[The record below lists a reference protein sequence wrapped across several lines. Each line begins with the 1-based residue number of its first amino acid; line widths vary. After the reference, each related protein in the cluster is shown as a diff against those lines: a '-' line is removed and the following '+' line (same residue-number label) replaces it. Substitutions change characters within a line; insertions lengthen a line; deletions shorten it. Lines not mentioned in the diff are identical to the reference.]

1 VASSALCAA
10 AQDITQLIALRVVQG
25 AAAGGLMTL
34 AMAAVGDLVPPRE
47 RGRYQ
52 GYIAATFAVATIV
65 GPLLGGLI
73 VEHASWRWVFVV
85 NLPVGAVAL
94 AGLAAR
100 LPAPETERPD
110 RPLDVAGAILLT
122 GATSALLLTCIWG
135 GERYAWG
142 SGPIVGLIVATL
154 VLSTALLV
162 RERRAA
168 DPIVPFHLLRTRV
181 VAVASSTLF
190 LATAS
195 LFAIT
200 VFVPLFLQ
208 ATTDAT
214 PTEAGLLLVP
224 AMLGITVS
232 STVSGRLIVRTGR
245 YKVFPVAGSLVME
258 VPLRDTAK
266 AGAGD
271 VGGGF
276 GMPERAESLE
286 QLELAIARL
295 LRSGGPSAMAEI
307 REESGTR
314 LDVGDGW
321 CVGAVYLRARLGR
334 DADVTEIAHRYRLP
348 GAVLRPAFE
357 HARAAGYLTGD
368 DDQLRLTETG
378 QQEIDGLIAA
388 MFAWLSRELR
398 DWDIE
403 DDQLLRD
410 AMGNIARQ
418 IVEQDPF
425 PAPTPELTAAAA
437 R

>member
-1 VASSALCAA
+1 VSRPAIDYLGVGFVSL
-10 AQDITQLIALRVVQG
+10 G
-25 AAAGGLMTL
+25 AAGLVLGLSWGGTQYPW
-34 AMAAVGDLVPPRE
+34 DS
-47 RGRYQ
+47 
-52 GYIAATFAVATIV
+52 ATI
-65 GPLLGGLI
+65 LGLFAGSL
-73 VEHASWRWVFVV
+73 
-85 NLPVGAVAL
+85 VAL
-94 AGLAAR
+94 ALFVFFESRAVDPILPLRLFRRQVFSLSVVLAF
-100 LPAPETERPD
+100 
-110 RPLDVAGAILLT
+110 
-122 GATSALLLTCIWG
+122 
-135 GERYAWG
+135 
-142 SGPIVGLIVATL
+142 IVGFAMLG
-154 VLSTALLV
+154 ALTFLPTYFQYV
-162 RERRAA
+162 RG
-168 DPIVPFHLLRTRV
+168 
-181 VAVASSTLF
+181 AS
-190 LATAS
+190 ATAS
-195 LFAIT
+195 GIQTL
-200 VFVPLFLQ
+200 PLVV
-208 ATTDAT
+208 
-214 PTEAGLLLVP
+214 GLLVTSVASGTLV
-224 AMLGITVS
+224 G
-232 STVSGRLIVRTGR
+232 RTGR
-245 YKVFPVAGSLVME
+245 YKIFPVAGSLVME